1 LSKIVGKEINMQK
14 SVVELLFDWFDHTTL
29 AVSKELDEPYLE
41 SLAYAMELLF
51 HQEVPEYFSEMT
63 KHKLQKLLTEEIV
76 SSAHDPL
83 HIRKAVQL
91 AILKGMKGQT
101 QQQHLMTPE
110 TVALLVGYL
119 AEKLMNKRETVR
131 LFDPA
136 CGTANLLT
144 TVMSHLSGK
153 NVTAFA
159 SEVDPTLIRLGVA
172 HANLLEMD
180 IEFFQQDSLR
190 PFLIDPVDL
199 IVADLP
205 VGYYPDDVQADKFE
219 LKAAEGH
226 SYAHHL
232 FIEQSLYYTKESSY
246 AIFIV
251 PHFLFDSDQSDQ
263 LHQYLQKYTEIVSV
277 IQLPESAFVSKE
289 QAKSILVVRKKGEH
303 TQPIRQPMFVNMPSF
318 SDTLAMED
326 ILTQMNDWFK
336 TNEAI
341 L

>member
-1 LSKIVGKEINMQK
+1 MQK
-14 SVVELLFDWFDHTTL
+14 TAVETLFEWFDQATL
-29 AVSKELDEPYLE
+29 IFSQEFDEPYLE

-51 HQEVPEYFSEMT
+51 HQEIHEHYSQTT
-63 KHKLQKLLTEEIV
+63 KHQLKNLLREDV
-76 SSAHDPL
+76 ASSAHDPL
-83 HIRKAVQL
+83 NIRKAVQL

-110 TVALLVGYL
+110 AVSLLVGYL

-232 FIEQSLYYTKESSY
+232 FIEQSLYYTREGGY

-251 PHFLFDSDQSDQ
+251 PHFLFESDQSKQ
-263 LHQYLQKYTEIVSV
+263 LHQYLQKYTDIV
-277 IQLPESAFVSKE
+277 
-289 QAKSILVVRKKGEH
+289 
-303 TQPIRQPMFVNMPSF
+303 
-318 SDTLAMED
+318 
-326 ILTQMNDWFK
+326 
-336 TNEAI
+336 
-341 L
+341 